1 MNEGTRLEGQPGKP
15 VAAEPPLRATS
26 SVSPVVE
33 ALDLGAGSTP
43 ADAHTQA
50 VAPDDTP
57 TRLDEIEKRWQ
68 DQADINTDVQFL
80 LAEVSRLRD
89 VNDALKAEVAAQKT
103 RANTNAIE
111 RTDAR
116 ERAEAAEAEVSRLQQ
131 ENALLRRS
139 LEMLTKQLEEAEREA
154 SITTEELQHPR
165 D

>member
-1 MNEGTRLEGQPGKP
+1 MSESRPPDDTRHAEFVSLALEYHKTVEGEYGCPGATCPGVQRLVSLLEQ
-15 VAAEPPLRATS
+15 AALIR
-26 SVSPVVE
+26 
-33 ALDLGAGSTP
+33 P
-43 ADAHTQA
+43 AP

-139 LEMLTKQLEEAEREA
+139 LEMLTKQMAD
-154 SITTEELQHPR
+154 SGV
-165 D
+165 